1 MLLLEEGGVLVEF
14 SDLVV
19 FEFVGGGEFAE
30 LLVEEGYVGLVLAV
44 EGFLFAGQLGEGLL
58 DVVYL

>member
-1 MLLLEEGGVLVEF
+1 MLLLKEGSVLMQF

-30 LLVEEGYVGLVLAV
+30 LLVEEGDVGLVLAV
-44 EGFLFAGQLGEGLL
+44 EGLLFAGQLG
-58 DVVYL
+58 

>member
-1 MLLLEEGGVLVEF
+1 MLLLEEGSVLVQF

-30 LLVEEGYVGLVLAV
+30 LLVEEGDVGLVLAV
-44 EGFLFAGQLGEGLL
+44 EGLLFAGQLG
-58 DVVYL
+58 